1 MTMFG
6 VKARSMC
13 ALAVGVALG
22 VALRPEPAAAWG
34 DQGHKVICEIAF
46 RLIQPNTRA
55 EIKNLISNDER
66 FESFSDACT
75 WPDHPRQRASEH
87 FLNLPRDSDG
97 LHSET
102 CPVASAC
109 VVTAIRKDFE
119 VLSSR
124 NASQAQ
130 KLASLKFLGHWVGDI
145 HQPLHVSF
153 EDDRGG
159 NSIPVTGI
167 CGTNLH
173 AAWDTCLVLKA
184 VGEGVGEAATELMK
198 TITPA
203 KIESWTHSK
212 PMDWAN
218 ESFAIAEQAQTK
230 YCLRQGAFCDQP
242 AGKVQIDD
250 AYVVVNTPIVR
261 ERLQKAGV
269 RLAHLLD
276 AALGK

>member
-1 MTMFG
+1 MPH
-6 VKARSMC
+6 VLL
-13 ALAVGVALG
+13 ALVVLCLMSSDAW
-22 VALRPEPAAAWG
+22 AWG
-34 DQGHKVICEIAF
+34 DEGHKVVCEIAL
-46 RLIQPNTRA
+46 RLVQPNTRA
-55 EIKNLISNDER
+55 EIRKLIGTDGQFNT
-66 FESFSDACT
+66 FSDSCI

-87 FLNLPRDSDG
+87 FVNLPRDSDG

-102 CPVASAC
+102 CPGASAC
-109 VVTAIRKDFE
+109 VVTAIKKDFE
-119 VLSSR
+119 VLSSN

-159 NSIPVTGI
+159 NSILVSGL
-167 CGTNLH
+167 CSSNLH
-173 AAWDTCLVLKA
+173 SAWDTCLVLRA
-184 VGEGVGEAATELMK
+184 VGEDVNEAATELMK

-203 KIESWTHSK
+203 RIESWTHSA

-218 ESFAIAEQAQTK
+218 ESFAIAEQARTE
-230 YCLRQGAFCDQP
+230 YCIRQGASCEHP
-242 AGKVQIDD
+242 SGKVKIDA
-250 AYVVVNTPIVR
+250 AYVAVNTPIVR
-261 ERLQKAGV
+261 EQLQKAGV

>member
-1 MTMFG
+1 MRHILF
-6 VKARSMC
+6 
-13 ALAVGVALG
+13 ALG
-22 VALRPEPAAAWG
+22 FLFPIGNDAWAWG
-34 DQGHKVICEIAF
+34 DQGHKVICEIAL
-46 RLIQPNTRA
+46 RLVQTSTRTEIQ
-55 EIKNLISNDER
+55 KLISADSR
-66 FESFSDACT
+66 FDTFSESCT

-102 CPVASAC
+102 CPGASAC
-109 VVTAIRKDFE
+109 VVTAIKKDFD
-119 VLSSR
+119 VLSSP

-159 NSIPVTGI
+159 NSILVIGI

-173 AAWDTCLVLKA
+173 AAWDTCLVLRA
-184 VGEGVGEAATELMK
+184 VGEDVNQAATELMK

-203 KIESWTHSK
+203 RIESWTHSE

-230 YCLRQGAFCDQP
+230 YCVRQGASCDRLS
-242 AGKVQIDD
+242 GKVAIDA
-250 AYVVVNTPIVR
+250 AYVVANAPIIR
-261 ERLQKAGV
+261 EQLQKAGV

>member
-1 MTMFG
+1 MISKLG
-6 VKARSMC
+6 L
-13 ALAVGVALG
+13 LAIVLSLG
-22 VALRPEPAAAWG
+22 MPSDCRAWG
-34 DQGHKVICEIAF
+34 DEGHKVVCEIAM
-46 RLIQPNTRA
+46 RLVQPNTRA
-55 EIKNLISNDER
+55 EIQKLISTDER
-66 FESFSDACT
+66 FNSFSDSCT

-87 FLNLPRDSDG
+87 FLNLARDSDG

-102 CPVASAC
+102 CPGASAC
-109 VVTAIRKDFE
+109 VVTAIQKDFD
-119 VLSSR
+119 VLSSH
-124 NASQAQ
+124 NASHVQ

-159 NSIPVTGI
+159 NSILVTGI

-173 AAWDTCLVLKA
+173 AAWDTCLVLRA
-184 VGEGVGEAATELMK
+184 VGEDVNQAATELMK

-203 KIESWTHSK
+203 RIDSWTRSK

-218 ESFAIAEQAQTK
+218 ESFAIAEQAQTE
-230 YCLRQGAFCDQP
+230 YCIRQGASCDQP
-242 AGKVQIDD
+242 AGKVTIDA
-250 AYVVVNTPIVR
+250 AYVVTNAPIIR
-261 ERLQKAGV
+261 EQLQKAGV